1 MHHALQTGVQHGT
14 VQVIQAQAPL
24 AELKNL
30 EQILPAQE
38 RPAGPCD
45 GCSNVMHNA
54 SQISALHAPF
64 RMLSLLPPL
73 WESMCWLHAPFR
85 EHHCPQR
92 SHAGG

>member
-14 VQVIQAQAPL
+14 VQVNQAKAPL

-38 RPAGPCD
+38 RPARPCD

-54 SQISALHAPF
+54 SQISAACTFQDAVTATSFVGVDVLAACATQGAP
-64 RMLSLLPPL
+64 LPP
-73 WESMCWLHAPFR
+73 A
-85 EHHCPQR
+85 
-92 SHAGG
+92 